1 MGETEVPA
9 LEMLVYR
16 GCDVLVCSAI
26 IWEELDLEDEESPAG
41 RCHNLG
47 KRP

>member
-1 MGETEVPA
+1 MGESEVPA
-9 LEMLVYR
+9 LEMLVSG

-26 IWEELDLEDEESPAG
+26 IWEELDLEDEESPTG

-47 KRP
+47 KKP